1 MFIKSCA
8 MLQETKKIHEDMTS
22 SSFERIAELC
32 GARFHELYDDLVQD
46 LVKYMEDEV
55 NKIVDEN
62 ERDSVRKL
70 MHEELS
76 ELTD

>member
-1 MFIKSCA
+1 MTQNEIKND
-8 MLQETKKIHEDMTS
+8 EDMTS
-22 SSFERIAELC
+22 ASFERIAELC

-70 MHEELS
+70 MHQELS